1 MRGKQGKSVRGEV
14 TAYLSL
20 IFILLVTFVGGVMDS
35 ASIQVAKNYHRADMP
50 MKR

>member
-20 IFILLVTFVGGVMDS
+20 IFILLVTFVEIG
-35 ASIQVAKNYHRADMP
+35 RAHV
-50 MKR
+50 